1 MGQKVNPNSMRL
13 GVIRTWDSIWFSE
26 KEYVNYL
33 LEDFK
38 IRKFV
43 LDNYGRAFISKV
55 EIARFPSLVKVTICA
70 AKPGMIIG
78 RKGSE
83 IEVISK
89 KLSKI
94 VKNKKVDVAVKEI
107 KIPELDAFV
116 VGQDI
121 ARQIEHKISYKRA
134 IKQAIRNAMKANA
147 KGIRIRVS
155 GRLNGAEIAR
165 SEEFKEGQIPLSTLA
180 ADIDYRVSESMT
192 DMGVVGI
199 KVWIYR

>member
-1 MGQKVNPNSMRL
+1 MGQKVNPNSLRL
-13 GVIRTWDSIWFSE
+13 GIIRTWDSIWFSE
-26 KEYVNYL
+26 KDYVNYL

-38 IRKFV
+38 IRKFIMN
-43 LDNYGRAFISKV
+43 NYSRAFISKI

-83 IEVISK
+83 IEIISK
-89 KLSKI
+89 QLQKI
-94 VKNKKVDVAVKEI
+94 VLNKKVDVAVKEI

-121 ARQIEHKISYKRA
+121 ARQIERKISYKRA

-147 KGIRIRVS
+147 KGIRIRAS

-165 SEEFKEGQIPLSTLA
+165 SEEFKEGQIPLSTLS